1 VKRED
6 VSRDHGGKS
15 QDTQVSVPG
24 PRVIAGVL
32 SDKLSG
38 FSSASACDLLGSCL
52 ISCRVSVRRPRV
64 IAGVLSDKLSGFG
77 SASACDCR
85 GLV

>member
-1 VKRED
+1 MKRED

-24 PRVIAGVL
+24 PRVICWGL
-32 SDKLSG
+32 
-38 FSSASACDLLGSCL
+38 CL
-52 ISCRVSVRRPRV
+52 ISCRVSVPRPRV
-64 IAGVLSDKLSGFG
+64 TAGVLSDKLSGFG